1 MEPGLNDFR
10 KSQPYRLQKKPK
22 IRRSTVRQ
30 ACSGEKAKAVCEQ
43 SFASAWDEIQSHRG
57 LIEGIKD
64 MTHGFCQLS
73 HWPIQ
78 EEEKE
83 AFCLMQGISVT
94 YTRDS
99 QGS

>member
-1 MEPGLNDFR
+1 MEPGLNEFR
-10 KSQPYRLQKKPK
+10 KSQPYGLQKKTK

-30 ACSGEKAKAVCEQ
+30 ACSGEKAKAVCGR
-43 SFASAWDEIQSHRG
+43 SFARAWEKIQSRRG
-57 LIEGIKD
+57 LIEGIKH
-64 MTHGFCQLS
+64 MTLGFCQLS

-83 AFCLMQGISVT
+83 AFCLMEDISVT
-94 YTRDS
+94 YTRDP